1 MGMLRG
7 ILEEL
12 YDMYQGMCQ
21 MTGKK
26 ARCLVGAGNGIRKN
40 TLMQEMA
47 EKIFGMKLN
56 IPKCQEEAA
65 LGAALC
71 SLVSSGK
78 VDSLEEI
85 QKKIQ
90 YI

>member
-1 MGMLRG
+1 MIKG

-26 ARCLVGAGNGIRKN
+26 ATCLVGAGNGIRKN
-40 TLMQEMA
+40 RFMQEMA
-47 EKIFGMKLN
+47 ETIFGMKLN
-56 IPKCQEEAA
+56 IPKCHEEAA
-65 LGAALC
+65 LGAAFY